1 MALTL
6 EGQHGAGAQ
15 CPSVTVEN
23 AHPPRSRQDLER
35 KPGDPWSR
43 LGWFVLVSTAR
54 TLELKFAS
62 NTH

>member
-23 AHPPRSRQDLER
+23 AHLPRSRQDLER

-43 LGWFVLVSTAR
+43 LGGLFW
-54 TLELKFAS
+54 
-62 NTH
+62 